1 MAIITNK
8 GFCKPGIIKVLLSV
22 WTGGGWSSFKL
33 IEMEI
38 IINTK
43 TNKKSSILF
52 NCFIKKAKNTNGMIN
67 SLTGYNTTL
76 GFVALIPM
84 NIR

>member
-1 MAIITNK
+1 
-8 GFCKPGIIKVLLSV
+8 
-22 WTGGGWSSFKL
+22 
-33 IEMEI
+33 MEI

-52 NCFIKKAKNTNGMIN
+52 NWFIKKAKNTNGMIN

-76 GFVALIPM
+76 GFVALIPI

>member
-1 MAIITNK
+1 
-8 GFCKPGIIKVLLSV
+8 
-22 WTGGGWSSFKL
+22 
-33 IEMEI
+33 MEI